1 MMTRTVP
8 PGTVRCPMKE
18 IGKVMEKVMEGIRK
32 VTLEIS
38 VAAILIMAVLEIV
51 EIFNRSVLNHSLMI
65 VDEYAGYLMS
75 CMVFMGLCHSY
86 NSGSFVR
93 VEAIYGRFKGQFK
106 KYIDVIYTF
115 IMIVFTAVFGY
126 YSVLLNYKSF
136 TKHLVSTGYYMTP
149 LWIPQVFM
157 SIGVIC
163 FFIYTIMDLIMKIRN
178 LKEKGGE
185 A

>member
-1 MMTRTVP
+1 M
-8 PGTVRCPMKE
+8 G
-18 IGKVMEKVMEGIRK
+18 IIMEKVMKGIRK

-38 VAAILIMAVLEIV
+38 VVAILIMAVLEIV
-51 EIFNRSVLNHSLMI
+51 EIFGRSIFNHSLMI

-86 NSGSFVR
+86 YSGSFVR
-93 VEAIYGRFKGQFK
+93 VEAIYGKFKGQFK
-106 KYIDVIYTF
+106 KYIDIVYTF
-115 IMIVFTAVFGY
+115 IMIVFTAAFGY
-126 YSVLLNYKSF
+126 YSILLNYKSF

-157 SIGVIC
+157 SVGIIC
-163 FFIYTIMDLIMKIRN
+163 FFIYTVMDLIRKIKNIR
-178 LKEKGGE
+178 EKGGE

>member
-1 MMTRTVP
+1 M
-8 PGTVRCPMKE
+8 G
-18 IGKVMEKVMEGIRK
+18 IIMEKVMKGIRK

-38 VAAILIMAVLEIV
+38 VVAILIMAVLEIV
-51 EIFNRSVLNHSLMI
+51 EIFGRSVFNHSLMI

-86 NSGSFVR
+86 YSGSFVR
-93 VEAIYGRFKGQFK
+93 VEAIYGKFKGQFK
-106 KYIDVIYTF
+106 KYIDIVYTF
-115 IMIVFTAVFGY
+115 IMIVFTAAFGY
-126 YSVLLNYKSF
+126 YSILLNYKSF

-157 SIGVIC
+157 SVGIIC
-163 FFIYTIMDLIMKIRN
+163 FFIYTVMDLIRKIKNIR
-178 LKEKGGE
+178 EKGGE

>member
-1 MMTRTVP
+1 M
-8 PGTVRCPMKE
+8 G
-18 IGKVMEKVMEGIRK
+18 IIMEKIMKGIRK
-32 VTLEIS
+32 ITLEVS
-38 VAAILIMAVLEIV
+38 VVAILIMAVLEIV
-51 EIFNRSVLNHSLMI
+51 EIFGRSVFNHSLMI

-86 NSGSFVR
+86 YSGSFVR
-93 VEAIYGRFKGQFK
+93 VEAIYSRFKGHFK
-106 KYIDVIYTF
+106 KYIDIIYTF

-126 YSVLLNYKSF
+126 YSILLNYKSF

-157 SIGVIC
+157 SIGIIC
-163 FFIYTIMDLIMKIRN
+163 FFIYTVMDLIRKIKNIR
-178 LKEKGGE
+178 EKGGE